1 MKRVTL
7 SVRQMEQL
15 LANQQN
21 RTLSNRWTLYHRD
34 MVAGRF
40 NFGLVPIVLYRDG
53 SLADGQ
59 HRLRAAIEAGLP
71 RTWYVV
77 EIDRSEIVKVDAG
90 RPRSTADHCSILG
103 SKVCNTHLSAARM
116 ALWLEQ
122 EGWHHRPQHSHHDII
137 QALERYDVKKYPRH
151 GKISGFAQLIGL
163 CSFAT
168 GHGATADAVDE
179 FYGRVMDGAML
190 EPNDPRFTLRNRLQN
205 FISRRAGSGQQQE
218 QLWLCV
224 RAWNAYILGERLARL
239 IVPAPFQSISVV
251 LRTNQ

>member
-1 MKRVTL
+1 MKRITL

-21 RTLSNRWTLYHRD
+21 RTLSNRWTMYHRD

-59 HRLRAAIEAGLP
+59 HRLRAAIEAGMP

-116 ALWLEQ
+116 VAWLERG
-122 EGWHHRPQHSHHDII
+122 GWHNRPQLSHDEII
-137 QALERYDVKKYPRH
+137 RALERYDIKKYPTH
-151 GKISGFAQLIGL
+151 GKIRGFAQLIGV
-163 CSFAT
+163 CSFAL
-168 GHGATADAVDE
+168 GLGATAEAVDE

-190 EPNDPRFTLRNRLQN
+190 ENNDPRFTLRNRLQN
-205 FISRRAGSGQQQE
+205 WISRRTGTAGQQE

-239 IVPAPFQSISVV
+239 VVPAPFQSISVV